1 MTTAK
6 GRKKACPKRVQP
18 AREQYILDASQFEL
32 GKVIGSGSFA
42 TVHLGTH
49 VPSGK
54 VWAVKR
60 LDNARAAQEAQVQP
74 HPSARSIRDT
84 QMLSSILLVPER
96 ISILHVLDL

>member
-1 MTTAK
+1 MVTTAK
-6 GRKKACPKRVQP
+6 GRKKAYKAYPKRVQP

-74 HPSARSIRDT
+74 QSSARVRDVST
-84 QMLSSILLVPER
+84 VGA
-96 ISILHVLDL
+96 